1 VDFKPG
7 DQSRLELVVG
17 GADCAA
23 VICVCDLPQHY
34 AFVPSLNPSGMA
46 QWDVAVE
53 RAVNEKDG
61 HERFRDFV
69 FWGYFRGFQS
79 VLPL

>member
-17 GADCAA
+17 RADRAA
-23 VICVCDLPQHY
+23 VTGLCYLPQHY
-34 AFVPSLNPSGMA
+34 AFVPTLNPSGMA
-46 QWDVAVE
+46 RWDVAVE

-61 HERFRDFV
+61 H
-69 FWGYFRGFQS
+69 
-79 VLPL
+79 